1 MILSGSKASALYHQ
15 KKKPAL
21 MRWTQAWRRNAKK
34 LNVEGGAKKKVRRVV
49 KVTRAYVG
57 ASLDELNKKRAAT
70 KPAAA
75 AATPAAAA
83 AAAAAAPKKSAIVA
97 EQKAKSKA
105 AAAARK
111 ATQPKVGAAKPSNK
125 QFAKGR

>member
-57 ASLDELNKKRAAT
+57 ASLDELKKKRAAT

-75 AATPAAAA
+75 AATPAAA